1 MSDTPETLEDKD
13 GGNKQRILMID
24 DSKVMRKSA
33 VKMLGAEFDV
43 IVAEDGEEGWNI
55 LRADSTIQ
63 VCFTDLSM
71 PKISGYELLKL
82 VRTSENEVL
91 RSLPVIVVTG
101 AENDDEAK
109 EQALQAGA
117 TDFITKPFNSTDL
130 KARALA
136 HASHQRTTKTLQE
149 NSNVDV
155 LTGLPNQRALLERVD
170 KDVSF
175 ITRHQEDISV
185 MIVEIDSFNELF
197 VKIGRNGADSVIK
210 QIAKVLE
217 KCVRQEDSIGRTGL
231 ARFTVSLPTAKPE
244 GVLAV
249 AQRVCRTVESF
260 KARLRGEP
268 LVITVSVGIY
278 AGVRGGRMA
287 SGALVSNAEAAL
299 AAAQA
304 RGRSQVEIVHGT
316 VADLSPDQGGEA
328 AAGLLDW
335 AFAQAVAGNGAA
347 VGARVPD
354 LAERLATLI
363 RVLPEADR
371 TRLVLVLSGAS

>member
-1 MSDTPETLEDKD
+1 MSGTPDTLDDKES
-13 GGNKQRILMID
+13 GSNKQRVLMID

-33 VKMLGAEFDV
+33 LKMLGGEFDV
-43 IVAEDGEEGWNI
+43 IVAEDGQEGWDI

-71 PKISGYELLKL
+71 PRINGYELLKL
-82 VRTSENEVL
+82 VRTSEDESL

-136 HASHQRTTKTLQE
+136 HANHQRTTKTLQQ
-149 NSNVDV
+149 NANVDV
-155 LTGLPNQRALLERVD
+155 LTGLPNQRALLERIE

-175 ITRHQEDISV
+175 ISRHQEDISV
-185 MIVEIDSFNELF
+185 MIVEIDSFNDLF
-197 VKIGRNGADSVIK
+197 VRIGRNGADSVIK

-217 KCVRQEDSIGRTGL
+217 KCVRQEDTIGRTGL
-231 ARFTVSLPTAKPE
+231 ARFTLSLPTAKPE

-268 LVITVSVGIY
+268 LIITVSVGIY
-278 AGVRGGRMA
+278 AGIRGGRIA
-287 SGALVSNAEAAL
+287 SGTLVSNAEAAL
-299 AAAQA
+299 ASAQK
-304 RGRSQVEIVHGT
+304 RGRSQIEIVHGT
-316 VADLSPDQGGEA
+316 VADLLPEQGGEA
-328 AAGLLDW
+328 VGGLLDW
-335 AFAQAVAGNGAA
+335 AFAQAVAGNATQICE
-347 VGARVPD
+347 RVPD
-354 LAERLATLI
+354 LAERLATLVK
-363 RVLPEADR
+363 VLPESDR
-371 TRLVLVLSGAS
+371 NRLLGLLGR